1 MHNNYTYIIIMETVE
16 DIEQYISGS
25 KININNFISKN
36 EYKKAFG
43 LMILFLERLDDKE
56 KSEVINYYSKN
67 MKNLGVFNDT
77 FPSR

>member
-1 MHNNYTYIIIMETVE
+1 METVE

-43 LMILFLERLDDKE
+43 LLILFLERLDDKE
-56 KSEVINYYSKN
+56 KSEVIDYYSKN
-67 MKNLGVFNDT
+67 MKILGVFNDT

>member
-1 MHNNYTYIIIMETVE
+1 METVE

>member
-36 EYKKAFG
+36 QYRKAFG

-56 KSEVINYYSKN
+56 KSEVIDYYSKN